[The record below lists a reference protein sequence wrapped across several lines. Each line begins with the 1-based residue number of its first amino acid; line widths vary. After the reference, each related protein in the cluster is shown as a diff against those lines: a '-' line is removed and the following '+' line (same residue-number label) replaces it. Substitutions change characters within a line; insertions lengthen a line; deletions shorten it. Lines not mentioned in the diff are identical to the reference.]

1 MEKKES
7 FNRTEDTAQETPLI
21 TSSEFKTV
29 YRNELFDRIVATGM
43 EFYVALLIDNP
54 PYDPLNNLFCGN
66 VGEIN
71 NDVIM
76 ENENKDCYY
85 VSFIDCNNKEENFS
99 ECVVNKKCL
108 LPLFCFGPATYE
120 KIETT
125 PQKNEILLK
134 ENINI
139 NSIRDQWEEYEVHNI
154 STLQLKPHKKVENR
168 FEIGQLVTI
177 QFDFKQKMSNNEA
190 FTIQAG
196 QIGIISKTQALD
208 IDCVEVTFWSM
219 SLGKLIQKSK
229 ELGFSSLNQDTVIF
243 TTSSWER
250 KICIH
255 KDFLFPLYIQEL
267 Q

>member
-7 FNRTEDTAQETPLI
+7 FNQRQDTAQETPVI
-21 TSSEFKTV
+21 TSPEFKTV

-99 ECVVNKKCL
+99 DCVVNKKYL
-108 LPLFCFGPATYE
+108 LPLFCFDPATDE
-120 KIETT
+120 KIETI
-125 PQKNEILLK
+125 PQQNENLLTG
-134 ENINI
+134 NMSI
-139 NSIRDQWEEYEVHNI
+139 NSIRNQWEQHEVHNI
-154 STLQLKPHKKVENR
+154 STLQLQSHKKVENR
-168 FEIGQLVTI
+168 FDIGQFVTI
-177 QFDFKQKMSNNEA
+177 QFDFKQEMSNNEA

-196 QIGIISKTQALD
+196 QIGIISKTQALET
-208 IDCVEVTFWSM
+208 DCVEVTFCSM
-219 SLGKLIQKSK
+219 SLGKLIKKSK
-229 ELGFSSLNQDTVIF
+229 ELSFLSLDQDTVIV
-243 TTSSWER
+243 TNSSWER

-255 KDFLFPLYIQEL
+255 KNFLFPLYIEQL